1 MVLAADQI
9 AALAPVR
16 AAMLER
22 ARARAD
28 AVIARARAEADAAVE
43 QARADG
49 AAQARPAAAAEVSR
63 SRRAA
68 RAAVLQRELAL
79 REDLAARIAT
89 AIRGL
94 RDGPEYP
101 RLRSRLAEAAGRA
114 AGPGAVITEHPD
126 GGVIARAGGVVV
138 DCSLPRLADRVVA
151 ALGGRIAE
159 LCAG

>member
-28 AVIARARAEADAAVE
+28 AVIARARAEADAVI
-43 QARADG
+43 ARARAEAD
-49 AAQARPAAAAEVSR
+49 AAVARPAAAAEVSR

-114 AGPGAVITEHPD
+114 AGPGAVITE
-126 GGVIARAGGVVV
+126 
-138 DCSLPRLADRVVA
+138 
-151 ALGGRIAE
+151 
-159 LCAG
+159 